1 MYTAFLHLHSFWAY
15 LVLLLIIL
23 ATFNAIFGWAGKRSY
38 APKDFRISLFALI
51 ATHIQLLLGLILFFV
66 SPQVRWFSGNVD
78 MGSIMSNPTLRL
90 YNVEHPLLMIVAVI
104 LITIGYSRHK
114 KKLASN
120 PKFKSLSIFYS
131 LALLA
136 TLAMIPWAAWL

>member
-136 TLAMIPWAAWL
+136 TLAMIPWAAWF

>member
-78 MGSIMSNPTLRL
+78 MGSIMGDPTLRL

-136 TLAMIPWAAWL
+136 TLAMIPWAAWF

>member
-114 KKLASN
+114 KKLASS

-136 TLAMIPWAAWL
+136 TLAMIPWAAWF

>member
-15 LVLLLIIL
+15 LVLLLVIL

-66 SPQVRWFSGNVD
+66 SPQVKWFSGNVD
-78 MGSIMSNPTLRL
+78 MGSIMSDSMLRL
-90 YNVEHPLLMIVAVI
+90 YNVEHPLLMIIGVI

-120 PKFKSLSIFYS
+120 PKFKSLTIFYALS
-131 LALLA
+131 LIAM
-136 TLAMIPWAAWL
+136 LAMIPWAAWF